1 MTTTTIIPYDKALP
15 EVPCRTPYTRPDQ
28 YLEKLGAGDY
38 AVRQGRRP
46 SDMFLVNKLR
56 AAVDTW
62 RDEGYQGASEDVSK
76 RLMRFWFDEDHL
88 LKDGSVFRYWWA
100 QRESLETLIYLA
112 EVRGFQDLEA
122 AIAEFGEIPKHGM
135 LDMLFHIE
143 TDMDGNRRLRRYVS
157 EVQKDATQDLPEKNL
172 LRYAF
177 KMATGSGKTVVM
189 AMAIVWSY
197 FNARFSPFPPRVGG
211 DRGGAEREKGAGVG
225 EGRAFAD
232 NFLIVAP
239 NVIVFERLK
248 KDFAS
253 NKIFHDLPLIP
264 PEWQA
269 QWDIKVIL
277 RGESAQPAPRGNL
290 FLVNIQQIYESRED
304 DWTPS
309 HALDAILGRPPKQ
322 DLAAYQPS
330 MLERIKSLPN
340 LMVLN
345 DEAHHVHDDEL
356 EWNKTLLALHDN
368 LKRKAGDGLTLWL
381 DFSATPKTQVGTYY
395 PWIIVDYPLA
405 QAIEDQIV
413 KAPLIVH
420 QVDKQ
425 DPQKVTKDTVV
436 QEYHDWIVVALD
448 RWKAHTRIYK
458 TVGQKPVLF
467 IMTERTAYAEA
478 IAEHIRKHT
487 RLRRKEVLVIHTDAQ
502 GRIRERAKSKQARQ
516 KLDELRAAARDVDKP
531 DNDVKIIVSVM
542 MLKEGWD
549 VRNVSVVLGLR
560 PFTAKAGILP
570 EQAVGRGLRLMQ
582 GISPDR
588 RQTLEVI
595 GTDAFEDFV
604 RELEQEGVGID
615 TVGTPPPAPVWIYPV
630 QEKLAYDIAIPLTK
644 PKYRHEYTNLGQL
657 DPLSLVP
664 IYKTDVLA
672 EEMAIEIEM
681 TFATTGTT
689 VHQTI
694 ITPERPLMSQ
704 EFLADI
710 TNAVA
715 KPIGLT
721 GQFAQLYAI
730 VKRYVQHRC
739 FGVEVDLESEAIK
752 RRLRD
757 PMLQEGIATFLRR
770 RIARLT
776 TQEREIEF
784 ENLDFKL
791 SQTKSFTWRRQHVEC
806 RRTLFNLVATFNDL
820 ETRFA
825 HFLDDASDIERFASL
840 ASSGEASATRFKVDY
855 LKTTGAIG
863 FYHPDFVAVQKT
875 QDGAVN
881 WIVETKGREYEN
893 VQHKDESIEDWCEK
907 ISAQTGRTWRY
918 LKVPQAVFDRQEWTS
933 FGKLA
938 QAILEPE
945 PERLMFT
952 EG

>member
-1 MTTTTIIPYDKALP
+1 MTTVISYDRALP
-15 EVPCRTPYTRPDQ
+15 EVPGRTPHTRPDQ

-56 AAVDTW
+56 AAVDKW
-62 RDEGYQGASEDVSK
+62 RDGGYPGASDVSK
-76 RLMRFWFDEDHL
+76 RLMQFWFDQDHL

-112 EVRGFQDLEA
+112 EVRGFQDLESV
-122 AIAEFGEIPKHGM
+122 IAEFGDIPKHGM
-135 LDMLFHIE
+135 LEMPFHIE

-157 EVQKDATQDLPEKNL
+157 EVQQDAVQDLPEKNL
-172 LRYAF
+172 PRYAF

-189 AMAIVWSY
+189 AMAMVWSY
-197 FNARFSPFPPRVGG
+197 FHRRLVPGSQQ
-211 DRGGAEREKGAGVG
+211 
-225 EGRAFAD
+225 AD

-239 NVIVFERLK
+239 NVIVFERLE

-253 NKIFHDLPLIP
+253 NKIFHALPLIP

-269 QWDIKVIL
+269 QWDMKVIL

-368 LKRKAGDGLTLWL
+368 LKIKAGHGLTLWL

-405 QAIEDQIV
+405 QAIEDQVV

-420 QVDKQ
+420 QVDKKAP
-425 DPQKVTKDTVV
+425 DGVTQHNVV
-436 QEYHDWIVVALD
+436 EAYHDWIVVALD
-448 RWKAHTRIYK
+448 RWKEHTRIYK
-458 TVGQKPVLF
+458 GVGQKPVLF
-467 IMTERTAYAEA
+467 IMAEKTVYADR
-478 IAEHIRKHT
+478 IGEHIRKQT
-487 RLRRKEVLVIHTDAQ
+487 RLRRSEVLVIHTDTK
-502 GRIRERAKSKQARQ
+502 GNITKKD
-516 KLDELRAAARDVDKP
+516 LDVARAAARDIDT
-531 DNDVKIIVSVM
+531 NDIKIIVSVM

-560 PFTAKAGILP
+560 PFTSKAGILP

-615 TVGTPPPAPVWIYPV
+615 TVSTPPPAPVWIYPV
-630 QEKLAYDIAIPLTK
+630 QEKLAYDIAIPLTR
-644 PKYRHEYTNLGQL
+644 PKYTHEYKNPAQL
-657 DPLSLVP
+657 DPLSLEP
-664 IYKTDVLA
+664 IYKADVLA

-681 TFATTGTT
+681 TFAPTGTT
-689 VHQTI
+689 VHQAV

-704 EFLADI
+704 EFLSDI
-710 TNAVA
+710 THAVA

-721 GQFAQLYAI
+721 GQFAQLYSI
-730 VKRYVQHRC
+730 VKRYVQQRS
-739 FGVEVDLESEAIK
+739 FGVEVDLESEDIK

-757 PMLQEGIATFLRR
+757 PMLQESIATFLRR
-770 RIARLT
+770 RIAQLT

-784 ENLDFKL
+784 ENPDFKL

-825 HFLDDASDIERFASL
+825 RFLDDAPDIERFASL

-875 QDGAVN
+875 HDGAIN
-881 WIVETKGREYEN
+881 WIIETKGREYEN
-893 VQHKDESIEDWCEK
+893 IQHKDESIEDWCQK
-907 ISAQTGRTWRY
+907 ISAQTDQTWRY
-918 LKVPQAVFDRQEWTS
+918 LKVPQIIFDTRKWEN
-933 FGKLA
+933 FGELA
-938 QAILEPE
+938 QTILAPGPE
-945 PERLMFT
+945 GVMFSDL
-952 EG
+952 

>member
-1 MTTTTIIPYDKALP
+1 MTTIISYDRALP
-15 EVPCRTPYTRPDQ
+15 EIPGRTPYTRPDQ

-56 AAVDTW
+56 AAVDKW
-62 RDEGYQGASEDVSK
+62 RDEGYDGATEVSK
-76 RLMRFWFDEDHL
+76 RLMQFWFDEDHL

-100 QRESLETLIYLA
+100 QRESLETLIYLT
-112 EVRGFQDLEA
+112 EVRGFQDLEPV
-122 AIAEFGEIPKHGM
+122 IAEFGDIPKHGM
-135 LDMLFHIE
+135 LEMPCHIE
-143 TDMDGNRRLRRYVS
+143 TDMDGHRRLRRYVS
-157 EVQKDATQDLPEKNL
+157 EVQKDASQDLPEKNL
-172 LRYAF
+172 LRCAF

-197 FNARFSPFPPRVGG
+197 FNARLGS
-211 DRGGAEREKGAGVG
+211 GV
-225 EGRAFAD
+225 RAYAD

-239 NVIVFERLK
+239 NVIVFERLE

-253 NKIFHDLPLIP
+253 NKIFHALPLIP

-269 QWDIKVIL
+269 QWDMKAIL

-290 FLVNIQQIYESRED
+290 FLVNIQQIYESKED

-309 HALDAILGRPPKQ
+309 HALDAILGRPPRQ
-322 DLAAYQPS
+322 DLASYQPS
-330 MLERIKSLPN
+330 MLERIKSLRN

-368 LKRKAGDGLTLWL
+368 LKPKTGRGLTLWL

-405 QAIEDQIV
+405 QAIEDQVV

-420 QVDKQ
+420 QVDKKAP
-425 DPQKVTKDTVV
+425 DRVTQHNVV
-436 QEYHDWIVVALD
+436 EAYHDWIVVALD
-448 RWKAHTRIYK
+448 RWQEHTRIYK
-458 TVGQKPVLF
+458 GVGQKPVLF
-467 IMTERTAYAEA
+467 IMAEKTAYADR
-478 IAEHIRKHT
+478 IGEHIRKQT
-487 RLRRKEVLVIHTDAQ
+487 RLRRSEVLVIHTDTK
-502 GRIRERAKSKQARQ
+502 GNITKRD
-516 KLDELRAAARDVDKP
+516 LDVARAAARDIDT
-531 DNDVKIIVSVM
+531 NDIKIIVSVM

-560 PFTAKAGILP
+560 PFTSKAGILP

-595 GTDAFEDFV
+595 GTDAFEEFV

-630 QEKLAYDIAIPLTK
+630 QEKLAYDIAIPLTR
-644 PKYRHEYTNLGQL
+644 PKYTHEYKNPAQL
-657 DPLSLVP
+657 DPLSLEP
-664 IYKTDVLA
+664 IYKADVLA

-681 TFATTGTT
+681 TFAPTGTT
-689 VHQTI
+689 VHQAV

-704 EFLADI
+704 EFLSDI

-721 GQFAQLYAI
+721 GQFAQLYSI
-730 VKRYVQHRC
+730 VKRYVQQRS
-739 FGVEVDLESEAIK
+739 FGVEVDLESEDIK

-757 PMLQEGIATFLRR
+757 PMLQESIATFLRR
-770 RIARLT
+770 RIAQLT

-784 ENLDFKL
+784 ENPDFKL
-791 SQTKSFTWRRQHVEC
+791 SQTSSFTWRRQHLEC

-825 HFLDDASDIERFASL
+825 RFLDDAPDTERFASL

-875 QDGAVN
+875 QNGAVN
-881 WIVETKGREYEN
+881 WIIETKGREYEN
-893 VQHKDESIEDWCEK
+893 VQHKDESIEDWCQK
-907 ISAQTGRTWRY
+907 ISAQTGQTWRY
-918 LKVPQAVFDRQEWTS
+918 VKVPQALFDAYQGSTL
-933 FGKLA
+933 GGLA
-938 QAILEPE
+938 KHILGG
-945 PERLMFT
+945 
-952 EG
+952 EGATLFD

>member
-1 MTTTTIIPYDKALP
+1 MTTIISYDRALP
-15 EVPCRTPYTRPDQ
+15 EIPGRTPYTRPDQ

-56 AAVDTW
+56 AAVDKW
-62 RDEGYQGASEDVSK
+62 RDEGYDGATEVSK
-76 RLMRFWFDEDHL
+76 RLMQFWFDEDHL

-100 QRESLETLIYLA
+100 QRESLETLIYLT
-112 EVRGFQDLEA
+112 EVRGFQDLEPV
-122 AIAEFGEIPKHGM
+122 IAEFGDIPKHGM
-135 LDMLFHIE
+135 LEMPCHIE
-143 TDMDGNRRLRRYVS
+143 TDMDGHRRLRRYVS
-157 EVQKDATQDLPEKNL
+157 EVQKDASQDLPEKNL
-172 LRYAF
+172 LRCAF

-197 FNARFSPFPPRVGG
+197 FNARLGS
-211 DRGGAEREKGAGVG
+211 GV
-225 EGRAFAD
+225 RAYAD

-239 NVIVFERLK
+239 NVIVFERLE

-253 NKIFHDLPLIP
+253 KKIFHALPLIP

-269 QWDIKVIL
+269 QWDMKAIL

-290 FLVNIQQIYESRED
+290 FLVNIQQIYESKED

-309 HALDAILGRPPKQ
+309 HALDAILGRPPRQ
-322 DLAAYQPS
+322 DLASYQPS
-330 MLERIKSLPN
+330 MLERIKSLRN

-368 LKRKAGDGLTLWL
+368 LKPKTGRGLTLWL

-405 QAIEDQIV
+405 QAIEDQVV

-420 QVDKQ
+420 QVDKKAP
-425 DPQKVTKDTVV
+425 DRVTQHNVV
-436 QEYHDWIVVALD
+436 EAYHDWIVVALD
-448 RWKAHTRIYK
+448 RWQEHTRIYK
-458 TVGQKPVLF
+458 GVGQKPVLF
-467 IMTERTAYAEA
+467 IMAEKTAYADR
-478 IAEHIRKHT
+478 IGEHIRKQT
-487 RLRRKEVLVIHTDAQ
+487 RLRRSEVLVIHTDTK
-502 GRIRERAKSKQARQ
+502 GNITKRD
-516 KLDELRAAARDVDKP
+516 LDVARAAARDIDT
-531 DNDVKIIVSVM
+531 NDIKIIVSVM

-560 PFTAKAGILP
+560 PFTSKAGILP

-595 GTDAFEDFV
+595 GTDAFEEFV

-630 QEKLAYDIAIPLTK
+630 QEKLAYDIAIPLTR
-644 PKYRHEYTNLGQL
+644 PKYTHEYKNLAQL
-657 DPLSLVP
+657 DPLSLEP
-664 IYKTDVLA
+664 IYKADVLA

-689 VHQTI
+689 VHQAV

-730 VKRYVQHRC
+730 VKRYVQQRC
-739 FGVEVDLESEAIK
+739 FGVEVDLESEDIK

-770 RIARLT
+770 RIAQLT

-784 ENLDFKL
+784 ENPDFKL
-791 SQTKSFTWRRQHVEC
+791 SQTSSFTWRRQHLEC

-825 HFLDDASDIERFASL
+825 RFLDDAPDTERFASL

-875 QDGAVN
+875 HDGAIN
-881 WIVETKGREYEN
+881 WIIETKGREYEN
-893 VQHKDESIEDWCEK
+893 IQHKDESIEDWCQK
-907 ISAQTGRTWRY
+907 ISAQTGQTWRY
-918 LKVPQAVFDRQEWTS
+918 VKVPQALFDAYQGSTL
-933 FGKLA
+933 GGLA
-938 QAILEPE
+938 KHILGG
-945 PERLMFT
+945 
-952 EG
+952 EGATLFD

>member
-1 MTTTTIIPYDKALP
+1 MNTTIIPYDRALP
-15 EVPCRTPYTRPDQ
+15 ELSDRKPYTRPDQ
-28 YLEKLGAGDY
+28 YLEKLGAGKYETRD
-38 AVRQGRRP
+38 GRRP

-56 AAVDTW
+56 AAVDKW
-62 RDEGYQGASEDVSK
+62 RDEGYQGASEVSK
-76 RLMRFWFDEDHL
+76 RLMQFWFDQDHL

-100 QRESLETLIYLA
+100 QRESLETLIYLT
-112 EVRGFQDLEA
+112 EVRGFYDLEP
-122 AIAEFGEIPKHGM
+122 IIEELGETPQHGM
-135 LDMLFHIE
+135 LDMPFQIE

-157 EVQKDATQDLPEKNL
+157 EVQKDAIQDLPEKNL

-197 FNARFSPFPPRVGG
+197 FHRRLVPGSQQ
-211 DRGGAEREKGAGVG
+211 
-225 EGRAFAD
+225 AD

-239 NVIVFERLK
+239 NVIVFERLE

-253 NKIFHDLPLIP
+253 NKIFYDLPLIP
-264 PEWQA
+264 SEWQA
-269 QWDIKVIL
+269 QWDMKVIL
-277 RGESAQPAPRGNL
+277 RGESAQPARRGNL

-309 HALDAILGRPPKQ
+309 HALDAILGRPPRQ
-322 DLAAYQPS
+322 DLASYQPS
-330 MLERIKSLPN
+330 MLERIKSLRN

-356 EWNKTLLALHDN
+356 EWNKTLLALHNN
-368 LKRKAGDGLTLWL
+368 LKARPALSLAEGTGRGLTLWL

-420 QVDKQ
+420 QVDKKAP
-425 DPQKVTKDTVV
+425 DGVTQHNVV
-436 QEYHDWIVVALD
+436 EAYHDWIVVALD
-448 RWKAHTRIYK
+448 RWQEHTRIYK
-458 TVGQKPVLF
+458 GVGQKPVLF
-467 IMTERTAYAEA
+467 IMAEKTVYADR
-478 IAEHIRKHT
+478 IGEHIRKQT
-487 RLRRKEVLVIHTDAQ
+487 RLKRGEVLVIHTDTK
-502 GRIRERAKSKQARQ
+502 GNITKKD
-516 KLDELRAAARDVDKP
+516 LDVARAAARDIDT
-531 DNDVKIIVSVM
+531 NDVKVIVSVM

-560 PFTAKAGILP
+560 PFTSKAGILP

-604 RELEQEGVGID
+604 RGLEQEGVGID
-615 TVGTPPPAPVWIYPV
+615 TVATPPPAPVWIYPV
-630 QEKLAYDIAIPLTK
+630 QEKLTYDIAIPLTR
-644 PKYRHEYTNLGQL
+644 PKYTHEYKNLAQL
-657 DPLSLVP
+657 DPLSLEP
-664 IYKTDVLA
+664 IYKADVLA

-681 TFATTGTT
+681 TFAPTGTT
-689 VHQTI
+689 VHQAV

-704 EFLADI
+704 EFLSDI
-710 TNAVA
+710 THAVA

-721 GQFAQLYAI
+721 GQFAQLYSI
-730 VKRYVQHRC
+730 VKRYVQQRS
-739 FGVEVDLESEAIK
+739 FGVEVDLESEDIK
-752 RRLRD
+752 RRLRE

-770 RIARLT
+770 RIAQLT

-784 ENLDFKL
+784 ENPDFKL

-825 HFLDDASDIERFASL
+825 RFLDDAPDIERFASL
-840 ASSGEASATRFKVDY
+840 ASTGEASATRFKVDY
-855 LKTTGAIG
+855 LKTTGVIG

-881 WIVETKGREYEN
+881 WIIETKGREYEN
-893 VQHKDESIEDWCEK
+893 VQHKDESIEDWCQK
-907 ISAQTGRTWRY
+907 ISAQTDQAWRY
-918 LKVPQAVFDRQEWTS
+918 LKVSQTVFDRHKWTT
-933 FGKLA
+933 FGGLA
-938 QAILEPE
+938 QAILEPGSE
-945 PERLMFT
+945 GVMFT
-952 EG
+952 DL

>member
-1 MTTTTIIPYDKALP
+1 MTTVISYDRALP
-15 EVPCRTPYTRPDQ
+15 EVPGRTPHTRPDQ

-56 AAVDTW
+56 AAVDKW
-62 RDEGYQGASEDVSK
+62 RDGGYPGASDVSK
-76 RLMRFWFDEDHL
+76 RLMQFWFDQDHL

-112 EVRGFQDLEA
+112 EVRGFQDLESV
-122 AIAEFGEIPKHGM
+122 IAEFGDIPKHGM
-135 LDMLFHIE
+135 LEMPFHIE

-157 EVQKDATQDLPEKNL
+157 EVQQDAVQDLPEKNL
-172 LRYAF
+172 PRYAF

-189 AMAIVWSY
+189 AMAMVWSY
-197 FNARFSPFPPRVGG
+197 FHRRLVPGSQQ
-211 DRGGAEREKGAGVG
+211 
-225 EGRAFAD
+225 AD

-239 NVIVFERLK
+239 NVIVFERLE

-253 NKIFHDLPLIP
+253 NKIFHALPLIP

-269 QWDIKVIL
+269 QWDMKVIL

-368 LKRKAGDGLTLWL
+368 LKIKAGHGLTLWL

-420 QVDKQ
+420 QVDKKAP
-425 DPQKVTKDTVV
+425 DGVTQHNVV
-436 QEYHDWIVVALD
+436 EAYHDWIVVALD
-448 RWKAHTRIYK
+448 RWKEHTRIYK
-458 TVGQKPVLF
+458 GVGQKPVLF
-467 IMTERTAYAEA
+467 IMAEKTVYADR
-478 IAEHIRKHT
+478 IGEHIRKQT
-487 RLRRKEVLVIHTDAQ
+487 RLRRSEVLVIHTDTK
-502 GRIRERAKSKQARQ
+502 GNITKKD
-516 KLDELRAAARDVDKP
+516 LDVARAAARDIDT
-531 DNDVKIIVSVM
+531 NDIKIIVSVM

-560 PFTAKAGILP
+560 PFTSKAGILP

-615 TVGTPPPAPVWIYPV
+615 TVSTPPPAPVWIYPV
-630 QEKLAYDIAIPLTK
+630 QEKLAYDIAIPLTR
-644 PKYRHEYTNLGQL
+644 PKYTHEYKNLAQL
-657 DPLSLVP
+657 DPLSLEP
-664 IYKTDVLA
+664 IYKADVLA

-681 TFATTGTT
+681 TFAPTGTT
-689 VHQTI
+689 VHQAV

-704 EFLADI
+704 EFLSDI
-710 TNAVA
+710 THAVA

-721 GQFAQLYAI
+721 GQFAQLYSI
-730 VKRYVQHRC
+730 VKRYVQQRS
-739 FGVEVDLESEAIK
+739 FGVEVDLESEDIK

-757 PMLQEGIATFLRR
+757 PMLQESIATFLRR
-770 RIARLT
+770 RIAQLT

-784 ENLDFKL
+784 ENPDFKL

-825 HFLDDASDIERFASL
+825 RFLDDAPDIERFASL

-875 QDGAVN
+875 HDGAIN
-881 WIVETKGREYEN
+881 WIIETKGREYEN
-893 VQHKDESIEDWCEK
+893 IQHKDESIEDWCQK
-907 ISAQTGRTWRY
+907 ISAQTDQTWRY
-918 LKVPQAVFDRQEWTS
+918 LKVPQIIFDTRKWEN
-933 FGKLA
+933 FGELA
-938 QAILEPE
+938 QTILAPGPE
-945 PERLMFT
+945 GVMFSDL
-952 EG
+952 

>member
-1 MTTTTIIPYDKALP
+1 MTTPTIISYDKALP
-15 EVPCRTPYTRPDQ
+15 EIPGRTPYTRPDT
-28 YLEKLGAGDY
+28 YLEKLGEGDY

-46 SDMFLVNKLR
+46 SDMFLVDKLR
-56 AAVDTW
+56 AAVDKW
-62 RDEGYQGASEDVSK
+62 RAEGYDGISDVSK
-76 RLMRFWFDEDHL
+76 RLMQFWFDEDHL

-100 QRESLETLIYLA
+100 QRESLETLIYLT
-112 EVRGFQDLEA
+112 EVRGFQDLEPVM
-122 AIAEFGEIPKHGM
+122 AEFGEVPKHGM
-135 LDMLFHIE
+135 LEMPFQIE

-157 EVQKDATQDLPEKNL
+157 EVQKDAIQELPEKNL

-197 FNARFSPFPPRVGG
+197 FHRKWVPGSQQ
-211 DRGGAEREKGAGVG
+211 
-225 EGRAFAD
+225 AD

-239 NVIVFERLK
+239 NVIVFERLE

-253 NKIFHDLPLIP
+253 NKIFYDLPLIP
-264 PEWQA
+264 PEWRA
-269 QWDIKVIL
+269 QWDMKVIL

-290 FLVNIQQIYESRED
+290 FLVNIQQIYESKED
-304 DWTPS
+304 DWTPA

-345 DEAHHVHDDEL
+345 DEAHHVHDDDL
-356 EWNKTLLALHDN
+356 AWNQTLLALHNN
-368 LKRKAGDGLTLWL
+368 LKRKPALSRSPERSRRGSQGTGHGLTLWL

-436 QEYHDWIVVALD
+436 QAYHDWIVVALD
-448 RWKAHTRIYK
+448 RWKEHTRICK
-458 TVGQKPVLF
+458 AVGQKPVLF

-487 RLRRKEVLVIHTDAQ
+487 RLKRKEVLVIHTDAQ
-502 GRIRERAKSKQARQ
+502 GRIRESARTKRARQ
-516 KLDELRAAARDVDKP
+516 RLEVLRAAARDVDKP
-531 DNDVKIIVSVM
+531 DNDIKVIVSVM

-595 GTDAFEDFV
+595 GTDAFEEFV

-630 QEKLAYDIAIPLTK
+630 QENLQYDIAIPLTK
-644 PKYRHEYTNLGQL
+644 PKYTHGYKNLDQL
-657 DPLSLVP
+657 DPLSLEP
-664 IYKTDVLA
+664 IYKAGVLA
-672 EEMAIEIEM
+672 EETSIEIEV
-681 TFATTGTT
+681 TFAVTGTP
-689 VHQTI
+689 VHAEVI
-694 ITPERPLMSQ
+694 IPERPLMSQ

-710 TNAVA
+710 TNAIA
-715 KPIGLT
+715 KRIGLT
-721 GQFAQLYAI
+721 GHFAELYSI
-730 VKRYVQHRC
+730 VKRYVQRRC
-739 FGVEVDLESEAIK
+739 FGVEVDLESEDIR
-752 RRLRD
+752 RRLRE
-757 PMLQEGIATFLRR
+757 PELQQGIATFLSH
-770 RIARLT
+770 RIAQLA

-784 ENLDFKL
+784 EERGFKL
-791 SQTKSFTWRRQHVEC
+791 SQTANFIWRRQHLEC
-806 RRTLFNLVATFNDL
+806 QRTVFNLVTVYNDL
-820 ETRFA
+820 EARFA
-825 HFLDDASDIERFASL
+825 HFLDSAPDIERFASL
-840 ASSGEASATRFKVDY
+840 SESYTRFRVDY
-855 LKTTGAIG
+855 LSTTGAIK
-863 FYHPDFVAVQKT
+863 FYYPDFVAVQKA
-875 QDGAVN
+875 QDGEVN
-881 WIVETKGREYEN
+881 WIIETKGREYED
-893 VQHKDESIEDWCEK
+893 VQHKDKSIEDWCQK
-907 ISAQTGRTWRY
+907 ISTQTGQAWRY
-918 LKVPQAVFDRQEWTS
+918 LKVPQVAFDCQKWGT
-933 FGKLA
+933 FGQLA
-938 QAILEPE
+938 EAILKPE
-945 PERLMFT
+945 PEGDMFA
-952 EG
+952 GRG

>member
-1 MTTTTIIPYDKALP
+1 MTTSSIVPYDRALP
-15 EVPCRTPYTRPDQ
+15 EIPGRTPYTRPSQ

-56 AAVDTW
+56 AAVDKW
-62 RDEGYQGASEDVSK
+62 RDEGYDGASEVSK
-76 RLMRFWFDEDHL
+76 RLMQFWFDQDHL
-88 LKDGSVFRYWWA
+88 LKDGNVFRYWWA

-112 EVRGFQDLEA
+112 EVRGFQDLKP
-122 AIAEFGEIPKHGM
+122 AIAEFGDIPKHGM
-135 LDMLFHIE
+135 LEMPFQIE

-157 EVQKDATQDLPEKNL
+157 EVQKDAVQNLPEKNL

-189 AMAIVWSY
+189 AMAIIWSY
-197 FNARFSPFPPRVGG
+197 FNRRLVPGSQQ
-211 DRGGAEREKGAGVG
+211 
-225 EGRAFAD
+225 AD

-269 QWDIKVIL
+269 QWDMKVIL

-368 LKRKAGDGLTLWL
+368 LKAKMGRGLTLWL

-420 QVDKQ
+420 RVDKET
-425 DPQKVTKDTVV
+425 PRKVTKDTVV
-436 QEYHDWIVVALD
+436 QAYHDWIVVALD
-448 RWKAHTRIYK
+448 RWKDHTRIYK
-458 TVGQKPVLF
+458 SVGQKPVLF

-502 GRIRERAKSKQARQ
+502 GRIREKAKSKQARQ

-560 PFTAKAGILP
+560 PFTSKAGILP

-630 QEKLAYDIAIPLTK
+630 QEKLAYDIAIPLTR
-644 PKYRHEYTNLGQL
+644 PKYTHEYKSLAQL
-657 DPLSLVP
+657 DPLSLEP
-664 IYKTDVLA
+664 IYNANVLG
-672 EEMAIEIEM
+672 EEMAIEIEIA
-681 TFATTGTT
+681 FATTDTT
-689 VHQTI
+689 VHQAV

-721 GQFAQLYAI
+721 GQFAQLYSI
-730 VKRYVQHRC
+730 IKRYVQQRC
-739 FGVEVDLESEAIK
+739 FGVEVDLESEDIK
-752 RRLRD
+752 RRLRE
-757 PMLQEGIATFLRR
+757 PKLQEGIATFLTR
-770 RIARLT
+770 RIAQLT
-776 TQEREIEF
+776 TLEREIEF
-784 ENLDFKL
+784 ENPDFKL
-791 SQTKSFTWRRQHVEC
+791 SQTKSFTWRRQHLEC

-825 HFLDDASDIERFASL
+825 RFLNDASDIERFASL
-840 ASSGEASATRFKVDY
+840 ASSREASATRFKVDY
-855 LKTTGAIG
+855 LKINGAIG
-863 FYHPDFVAVQKT
+863 FYHPDFVAVQKA
-875 QDGAVN
+875 QGGAVN

-893 VQHKDESIEDWCEK
+893 VQHKDESIEDWCRK
-907 ISAQTGRTWRY
+907 ISAQTDQTWRY
-918 LKVPQAVFDRQEWTS
+918 LKVPQAVFDRQKWTA

-945 PERLMFT
+945 PEGVMFT
-952 EG
+952 DL

>member
-1 MTTTTIIPYDKALP
+1 MTTVISYDRALP
-15 EVPCRTPYTRPDQ
+15 EVPGRTPHTRPDQ

-56 AAVDTW
+56 AAVDKW
-62 RDEGYQGASEDVSK
+62 RDGGYPGASDVSK
-76 RLMRFWFDEDHL
+76 RLMQFWFDQDHL

-112 EVRGFQDLEA
+112 EVRGFQDLESV
-122 AIAEFGEIPKHGM
+122 IAEFGDIPKHGM
-135 LDMLFHIE
+135 LEMPFHIE

-157 EVQKDATQDLPEKNL
+157 EVQQDAVQDLPEKNL
-172 LRYAF
+172 PRYAF

-189 AMAIVWSY
+189 AMAMVWSY
-197 FNARFSPFPPRVGG
+197 FHRRLVPGSQQ
-211 DRGGAEREKGAGVG
+211 
-225 EGRAFAD
+225 AD

-239 NVIVFERLK
+239 NVIVFERLE

-253 NKIFHDLPLIP
+253 NKIFHALPLIP

-269 QWDIKVIL
+269 QWDMKVIL

-368 LKRKAGDGLTLWL
+368 LKIKAGHGLTLWL

-405 QAIEDQIV
+405 QAIEDQVV

-420 QVDKQ
+420 QVDKKAP
-425 DPQKVTKDTVV
+425 DGVTQHNVV
-436 QEYHDWIVVALD
+436 EAYHDWIVVALD
-448 RWKAHTRIYK
+448 RWKEHTRIYK
-458 TVGQKPVLF
+458 GVGQKPVLF
-467 IMTERTAYAEA
+467 IMAEKTVYADR
-478 IAEHIRKHT
+478 IGEHIRKQT
-487 RLRRKEVLVIHTDAQ
+487 RLRRSEVLVIHTDTK
-502 GRIRERAKSKQARQ
+502 GNITKKD
-516 KLDELRAAARDVDKP
+516 LDVARAAARDIDT
-531 DNDVKIIVSVM
+531 NDIKIIVSVM

-560 PFTAKAGILP
+560 PFTSKAGILP

-615 TVGTPPPAPVWIYPV
+615 TVSTPPPAPVWIYPV
-630 QEKLAYDIAIPLTK
+630 QEKLAYDIAIPLTR
-644 PKYRHEYTNLGQL
+644 PKYTHEYKNLAQL
-657 DPLSLVP
+657 DPLSLEP
-664 IYKTDVLA
+664 IYKADVLA

-681 TFATTGTT
+681 TFAPTGTT
-689 VHQTI
+689 VHQAV

-704 EFLADI
+704 EFLSDI
-710 TNAVA
+710 THAVA

-721 GQFAQLYAI
+721 GQFAQLYSI
-730 VKRYVQHRC
+730 VKRYVQQRS
-739 FGVEVDLESEAIK
+739 FGVEVDLESEDIK

-757 PMLQEGIATFLRR
+757 PMLQESIATFLRR
-770 RIARLT
+770 RIAQLT

-784 ENLDFKL
+784 ENPDFKL

-825 HFLDDASDIERFASL
+825 RFLDDAPDIERFASL

-875 QDGAVN
+875 HDGAIN
-881 WIVETKGREYEN
+881 WIIETKGREYEN
-893 VQHKDESIEDWCEK
+893 IQHKDESIEDWCQK
-907 ISAQTGRTWRY
+907 ISAQTDQTWRY
-918 LKVPQAVFDRQEWTS
+918 LKVPQIIFDTRKWEN
-933 FGKLA
+933 FGELA
-938 QAILEPE
+938 QTILAPGPE
-945 PERLMFT
+945 GVMFSDL
-952 EG
+952 

>member
-1 MTTTTIIPYDKALP
+1 MTTIISYDRALP
-15 EVPCRTPYTRPDQ
+15 EIPGRTPYTRPDQ

-56 AAVDTW
+56 AAVDKW
-62 RDEGYQGASEDVSK
+62 RDEGYDGATEVSK
-76 RLMRFWFDEDHL
+76 RLMQFWFDEDHL

-100 QRESLETLIYLA
+100 QRESLETLIYLT
-112 EVRGFQDLEA
+112 EVRGFQDLEPV
-122 AIAEFGEIPKHGM
+122 IAEFGDIPKHGM
-135 LDMLFHIE
+135 LEMPCHIE
-143 TDMDGNRRLRRYVS
+143 TDMDGHRRLRRYVS
-157 EVQKDATQDLPEKNL
+157 EVQKDASQDLPEKNL
-172 LRYAF
+172 LRCAF

-197 FNARFSPFPPRVGG
+197 FNARLGS
-211 DRGGAEREKGAGVG
+211 GV
-225 EGRAFAD
+225 RAYAD

-239 NVIVFERLK
+239 NVIVFERLE

-253 NKIFHDLPLIP
+253 KKIFHALPLIP

-269 QWDIKVIL
+269 QWDMKVIL

-368 LKRKAGDGLTLWL
+368 LKIKAGHGLTLWL

-420 QVDKQ
+420 QVDKKAP
-425 DPQKVTKDTVV
+425 DGVTQHNVV
-436 QEYHDWIVVALD
+436 EAYHDWIVVALD
-448 RWKAHTRIYK
+448 RWKEHTRIYK
-458 TVGQKPVLF
+458 GVGQKPVLF
-467 IMTERTAYAEA
+467 IMAEKTVYADR
-478 IAEHIRKHT
+478 IGEHIRKQT
-487 RLRRKEVLVIHTDAQ
+487 RLRRSEVLVIHTDTK
-502 GRIRERAKSKQARQ
+502 GNITKKD
-516 KLDELRAAARDVDKP
+516 LDVARAAARDIDT
-531 DNDVKIIVSVM
+531 NDIKIIVSVM

-560 PFTAKAGILP
+560 PFTSKAGILP

-615 TVGTPPPAPVWIYPV
+615 TVSTPPPAPVWIYPV
-630 QEKLAYDIAIPLTK
+630 QEKLAYDIAIPLTR
-644 PKYRHEYTNLGQL
+644 PKYTHEYKNLAQL
-657 DPLSLVP
+657 DPLSLEP
-664 IYKTDVLA
+664 IYKADVLA

-689 VHQTI
+689 VHQAV

-730 VKRYVQHRC
+730 VKRYVQQRC
-739 FGVEVDLESEAIK
+739 FGVEVDLESEDIK

-770 RIARLT
+770 RIAQLT

-784 ENLDFKL
+784 ENPDFKL
-791 SQTKSFTWRRQHVEC
+791 SQTSSFTWRRQHLEC

-825 HFLDDASDIERFASL
+825 RFLDDAPDTERFASL

-875 QDGAVN
+875 QNGAVN
-881 WIVETKGREYEN
+881 WIIETKGREYEN
-893 VQHKDESIEDWCEK
+893 VQHKDESIEDWCQK
-907 ISAQTGRTWRY
+907 ISAQTGQTWRY
-918 LKVPQAVFDRQEWTS
+918 VKVPQALFDAYQGSTL
-933 FGKLA
+933 GGLA
-938 QAILEPE
+938 KHILGG
-945 PERLMFT
+945 
-952 EG
+952 EGATLFD